1 MTESNARL
9 QQASF
14 SDFSVPD
21 FPRIRKVLRFFR
33 DRSPGICL
41 DLGYCPGSFADYLV
55 QQGWSCVGLDIVQ
68 RVNAGSGVQHLQSD
82 IFRGLPIADQQVDA
96 ITAGELI
103 EHLTDDGAFLRECWR
118 VLKPGGLLALT
129 TPNLTFALNRGLI
142 LLGKM
147 PKFVHEP
154 YHYRIYNLDSL
165 HQTVTTAGFTVRAVT
180 SSHTLYSTRLHPSGI
195 VFEWLGDRLPSFGAH
210 LIVLAQK

>member
-1 MTESNARL
+1 MTESNTQL
-9 QQASF
+9 QRTSF
-14 SDFSVPD
+14 TDFTVPD
-21 FPRIRKVLRFFR
+21 LPRVRKVLRFFHNLP
-33 DRSPGICL
+33 PGICL

-55 QQGWSCVGLDIVQ
+55 GQAWSCIGLDIVY
-68 RVNAGSGVQHLQSD
+68 RTETGRGIQHVQSD
-82 IFRGLPIADQQVDA
+82 VFRGLPIADQQVDA

-103 EHLTDDGAFLRECWR
+103 EHLTDDHAFLRECWR

-154 YHYRIYNLDSL
+154 YHYRIYNLASL
-165 HQTVTTAGFTVRAVT
+165 SKTVKAAGFTVRAIT
-180 SSHTLYSTRLHPSGI
+180 SSHTLYSTRRHPSGI
-195 VFEWLGDRLPSFGAH
+195 VFEWLGDHFPSFGAH
-210 LIVLAQK
+210 LIMLAQK